1 MDLAKTVLR
10 IKLDE
15 ACISAVLT
23 DERRIAAAS
32 GEAGREGQP
41 EGGVLTYSA
50 EMIHSGLQA
59 SFSALRDAVKAEFGQ
74 DLATVG
80 TIEISAGMHGCLPFD
95 REGGELV
102 LFQSW
107 RDIISGPAAERL
119 TRIFGVDIPQRSGI
133 AQLYQALLNREERVK
148 DIAFLTTPAGY
159 LFWRL
164 TGEKAVDAAE
174 AGRMFPTDPRTCDYD
189 EIMLRKFAALTG
201 VRLRTILPKVL
212 PEGSCCGRLSEEG
225 ARFLDPSGTLPA
237 GIPTVFSEGEDGAAA
252 EAAGQDASC
261 SMSL

>member
-1 MDLAKTVLR
+1 MDLTKTVLR
-10 IKLDE
+10 IKLGG

-102 LFQSW
+102 LFQDW

-119 TRIFGVDIPQRSGI
+119 TRIFGVNIPQRSGI

-174 AGRMFPTDPRTCDYD
+174 AGCMFPTDYD

>member
-10 IKLDE
+10 IKLGE

-23 DERRIAAAS
+23 DEGRIAAAS

-41 EGGVLTYSA
+41 EGGVLICFA
-50 EMIHSGLQA
+50 EMIRKDLQA

-74 DLATVG
+74 GLATVG

-95 REGGELV
+95 REGGEIV
-102 LFQSW
+102 LFQDW
-107 RDIISGPAAERL
+107 RDISSPAAERL
-119 TRIFGVDIPQRSGI
+119 TRIFGVNIPQRSGI

-174 AGRMFPTDPRTCDYD
+174 AGCMFPTDPRTCDYD

-201 VRLRTILPKVL
+201 VRLRTILPKVV

-225 ARFLDPSGTLPA
+225 ARFLDPSGTLTA
-237 GIPTVFSEGEDGAAA
+237 GIPTVFSGGEDGAAA